1 MLKSSLPIKLATLAL
16 TSILGL
22 IPMNSARAGI
32 FDEIEVDQE
41 NFIAVAQ
48 PFGDSNRVN
57 LIVVEQIPGMN
68 TCWSENGS
76 SPTNVDLL
84 LVNFDFSG
92 HCRRATDANGYSIR
106 YEGQDLGLNYLLTFV
121 RRDGE
126 LNLIGFNMRENRR
139 IEVGTVGEYNDQA
152 MRVNLNPG
160 WRFSR
165 RSYQGNALGHVYFSY
180 TAPEET
186 MEMQEE
192 QNMTEPQPEM
202 NQTPTEGQIR
212 DIVAPSEENQSIR
225 NRNRFSAPQAQL
237 NQSPRPSRQSRFNR

>member
-22 IPMNSARAGI
+22 IPMDFAKDGI
-32 FDEIEVDQE
+32 FEEMEVDQQ

-48 PFGDSNRVN
+48 PFGEDNRLN
-57 LIVVEQIPGMN
+57 LIVVEQIPGQN

-76 SPTNVDLL
+76 NPTNVDLL
-84 LVNFDFSG
+84 LINFDFSG

-106 YEGQDLGLNYLLTFV
+106 YEGQDLGLDYLLTFV
-121 RRDGE
+121 KRE
-126 LNLIGFNMRENRR
+126 AQLHLIGFNMRENKR
-139 IEVGTVGEYNDQA
+139 INVGTVGEYNDQA

-160 WRFSR
+160 WQFSR

-186 MEMQEE
+186 VE
-192 QNMTEPQPEM
+192 QNMTEPEPEM

-225 NRNRFSAPQAQL
+225 NTYSQPQAQL
-237 NQSPRPSRQSRFNR
+237 NQSSRFSMQSRFSI